1 MMSMDTPANYQQER
15 MDCSIQAAQ
24 HYHIPALVMLAV
36 VEQEGGKPGERVRN
50 SNGTYDYGS
59 MQMNTVFLDELK
71 AYGIREKHVL
81 AKGCYPF
88 ALAAWRLAGH
98 LRNDQG
104 DLWQRAANYHS
115 RTPYYNQIYRNRL
128 QQRAASIAHRLNL
141 GASTL
146 STNMYSTL
154 KIGERTPSVKSDQR
168 LQVHSANLAPIRVSG
183 FENINTHTFEFKP
196 HPWLNSAS
204 FAWKHD

>member
-1 MMSMDTPANYQQER
+1 MMPMDTPANYQQER

-36 VEQEGGKPGERVRN
+36 VEQEGGKPGECVRN
-50 SNGTYDYGS
+50 DNGTYDYGS
-59 MQMNTVFLDELK
+59 MQINTAFLDELK

-81 AKGCYPF
+81 AKGCYPYE
-88 ALAAWRLAGH
+88 LAAWRLAGH

-128 QQRAASIAHRLNL
+128 QQRAASIAHRLH
-141 GASTL
+141 L
-146 STNMYSTL
+146 SKMVLQMDINSTL
-154 KIGERTPSVKSDQR
+154 KMGEKTPSVKSDQR
-168 LQVHSANLAPIRVSG
+168 LQVHSAYVAPIRVNG
-183 FENINTHTFEFKP
+183 FDHLETYSFQFKSKP
-196 HPWLNSAS
+196 
-204 FAWKHD
+204 